1 MVVTAAAH
9 LRRMIPRWPVNCRQI
24 GERLQCQGNPL
35 DPVRV
40 KGLDKIGVKVVWHL
54 TPLHGNSQT
63 GILHTSDQGFYLQP
77 GQEGERASWT
87 ESVWHGASH
96 VLSGLDHI
104 LFILTLTLLYR
115 FGIPLLKAVAGF
127 TLGHSLTLALA
138 SLELVSPPSAAIEL
152 LIALSILILVR
163 ETLNPETSRLKDSPS
178 LLSCVF
184 GLLHG
189 FGFAGGLVQT
199 GLPLNQQ
206 LWELL
211 WFNMGVEAA
220 QIAILSFSLTIL
232 FIAEKIVR
240 HNHMKAGLGYSL
252 GAIAGYW
259 TVERTWI
266 WFNAIT
272 Q

>member
-1 MVVTAAAH
+1 MAGF
-9 LRRMIPRWPVNCRQI
+9 NCRQI
-24 GERLQCQGNPL
+24 GERLQCQGNSL

-40 KGLDKIGVKVVWHL
+40 QGLDKIGVKVVWHL
-54 TPLHGNSQT
+54 TLLFMAIPKPVYSMPV
-63 GILHTSDQGFYLQP
+63 IRGFYLQP

-127 TLGHSLTLALA
+127 TLDTPLSALA

-163 ETLNPETSRLKDSPS
+163 ETLNPETSRLNDSPS
-178 LLSCVF
+178 LLSCLF

-189 FGFAGGLVQT
+189 FGFAGGLVQIGT

-220 QIAILSFSLTIL
+220 QIAIYRS
-232 FIAEKIVR
+232 A
-240 HNHMKAGLGYSL
+240 
-252 GAIAGYW
+252 
-259 TVERTWI
+259 
-266 WFNAIT
+266 
-272 Q
+272 